1 MGRKS
6 NSASDRPRPLDDS
19 GEFVRRSEEILLA
32 TSVDLERMSWVY
44 ETNITDDTEFLSAKM
59 QASAIAIKR
68 QIAKDSRRYARRT
81 HSRELRRKLELLR
94 LTSSLMAPVDPKE
107 NAELTRRLTSMR
119 SAYGKGKYRMRG
131 EKAVSDLNGLARIL
145 ARSRDPRRLQEA
157 WVGWHATARPMRPDF
172 ERYIALANK
181 GARELEFSDTG
192 EMWRSGYDMEPAAFE
207 REVRRLW
214 EQVRP
219 LYELLH
225 AYVRA
230 RLREHY
236 GAVLV
241 PPREP
246 IPAHL
251 LGNMWAQLWSNVF
264 PLVAPEKLR
273 QGVDLTNAL
282 KRRGIDARGIVRIG
296 ERFFVSLG
304 FDALPTTFWERSQ
317 FTKPRDREVMCH
329 PSAWDVDYDE
339 DLRLKMCIEIT
350 GEDFQVVHHELGHN
364 FYQREYRKLP
374 FLYRDGANDGFHEA
388 VGDAVALSVTPAYL
402 KRIDLIDSVPPASA
416 ELGAMLRLALDKVA
430 ILPFSFLI
438 DRWRWDVFS
447 GKIAPE
453 EYNDSWWRLRE
464 QFQGVRPPVDR
475 TPEDFDP
482 GAKMHVSGNV
492 PYVRY
497 FLAAILQFQF
507 HQALARAA
515 GADGPLHRFSVYGN
529 KTAGRRLI
537 KMFRMGASRPWPE
550 ALETLTGSRRMDAG
564 ALLDYFSPL
573 HDWLQQHTKATPVG
587 W

>member
-1 MGRKS
+1 MAGRTES
-6 NSASDRPRPLDDS
+6 VADRARALEDPR
-19 GEFVRRSEEILLA
+19 EFVRRSEAKLLDA
-32 TSVDLERMSWVY
+32 SVGLERMSWVY
-44 ETNITDDTEFLSAKM
+44 ETNITTDTETLSARM
-59 QASAIAIKR
+59 QASVIATKR
-68 QIAKDSRRYARRT
+68 QIAKDSRRFGSRT
-81 HSRELRRKLELLR
+81 SSREVQRKLKLLR
-94 LTSSLMAPVDPKE
+94 LTSSLMAPDDPEE

-131 EKAVSDLNGLARIL
+131 EKAARDLNGLSRIL
-145 ARSRDPRRLQEA
+145 ARSRDPNRLQEA
-157 WVGWHATARPMRPDF
+157 WVGWHDIARPMRPDF
-172 ERYIALANK
+172 ERYVALANK

-192 EMWRSGYDMEPAAFE
+192 EMWRSGYDMDPVDFE

-230 RLREHY
+230 RLSEHY
-236 GAVLV
+236 GSALV

-251 LGNMWAQLWSNVF
+251 LGNIWAQLWSNVF
-264 PLVAPEKLR
+264 PIIAPPNFR
-273 QGVDLTNAL
+273 AGFDLTDAL
-282 KRRGIDARGIVRIG
+282 RRHRVDAPGMVRIG

-304 FDALPTTFWERSQ
+304 FEPLPTTFWERSQ
-317 FTKPRDREVMCH
+317 FTKPRDREVVCH
-329 PSAWDVDYDE
+329 ASAWDVDYEE
-339 DLRLKMCIEIT
+339 DLRLKMCIEVT

-374 FLYRDGANDGFHEA
+374 YLYRNSANDGFHEA
-388 VGDAVALSVTPAYL
+388 VGDAIGLSVTPAYL
-402 KRIDLIDSVPPASA
+402 KRIGLIDSVPPASA

-447 GKIAPE
+447 GKIAPD
-453 EYNDSWWRLRE
+453 EYNHTWWRLRKE
-464 QFQGVRPPVDR
+464 LQGVRPPVER
-475 TPEDFDP
+475 TEADFDP

-515 GADGPLHRFSVYGN
+515 GAGGPLHRFSVYGN

-537 KMFRMGASRPWPE
+537 EMFRMGASRPWPE
-550 ALETLTGSRRMDAG
+550 ALEALTGSRTMDG
-564 ALLDYFSPL
+564 SALLHYFSPL
-573 HDWLQQHTKATPVG
+573 QDWLRHETKSTPVG